1 MHLVNKSILEKGEF
15 MNWIN
20 KACNNRKARKKKLI
34 EQKIIEKKWIFILD
48 IVEVIL
54 PITMVVFCM
63 GAVVYLLFQI
73 HIDGMETILDF
84 IVAYM
89 SGMLLVVSLINKH
102 LSDKLEYMM
111 QGAILFGVCS
121 IGLIIM
127 GIALV
132 QRGGSVARIISIVSL
147 IISAVEEIKEY
158 AKFQFRYVLDR
169 NECKKNE
176 IKQLENSS
184 VFDEKFDTVNK
195 SKNL

>member
-1 MHLVNKSILEKGEF
+1 

-20 KACNNRKARKKKLI
+20 KACNNRKARKKKII
-34 EQKIIEKKWIFILD
+34 EQKIIEEKCIFILD

-54 PITMVVFCM
+54 PITMIVFCM
-63 GAVVYLLFQI
+63 GAVVYLLFQSNNI
-73 HIDGMETILDF
+73 EGMETILDF
-84 IVAYM
+84 IVACM
-89 SGMLLVVSLINKH
+89 AGMLLVVSWINKH
-102 LSDKLEYMM
+102 LSDKLKYIM
-111 QGAILFGVCS
+111 QGAILFGVCT
-121 IGLIIM
+121 IGLIIIM
-127 GIALV
+127 SIALV
-132 QRGGSVARIISIVSL
+132 QRDGSLARKISVVSL

>member
-1 MHLVNKSILEKGEF
+1 MDFYLGYCGGDFANYNGSVLY
-15 MNWIN
+15 
-20 KACNNRKARKKKLI
+20 
-34 EQKIIEKKWIFILD
+34 
-48 IVEVIL
+48 
-54 PITMVVFCM
+54 
-63 GAVVYLLFQI
+63 GAVVYLLFQSNI
-73 HIDGMETILDF
+73 EGMETILDF
-84 IVAYM
+84 IVACM
-89 SGMLLVVSLINKH
+89 AGMLLVVSWINKH
-102 LSDKLEYMM
+102 LSDKLKYIM

-121 IGLIIM
+121 IGLIIIM

-132 QRGGSVARIISIVSL
+132 QRDGSLARKISVVSL

-158 AKFQFRYVLDR
+158 AKFQFGYVLDR